1 MRPPRATGS
10 VPVLL
15 VAGPFLILCVC
26 LAPYAWAILSSL
38 RPEAEIGLPRFLPHR
53 WTLENYTYVLRNTA
67 FPRFFLN
74 SSVVTAA
81 TLIVGLTLAIPAA
94 YAFSRFQFPGRQ
106 VLKFALLLTYIF
118 PAILLVTPLYSL
130 MHRLG
135 LIDTY
140 RALVLAYSTHTI
152 PFCVW
157 MLIGYFDAIPADLEE
172 AAMVDGARRFEA
184 FVRVILPLATPG
196 VIATAVFIFIF
207 SWNEYLY
214 ALFFTTGDAVRT
226 LPVGLQTF
234 LAGDINVKWG
244 AVNASAVIT
253 TLPLAVIF
261 VFAQRQLIQGLTAG
275 AIKA

>member
-1 MRPPRATGS
+1 MRPRRRFSPAQAS
-10 VPVLL
+10 VLL
-15 VAGPFLILCVC
+15 GAVAILAFS
-26 LAPYAWAILSSL
+26 LAPYLWTVLSSL
-38 RPEAEIGLPRFLPHR
+38 RPEAEIGLPRLLPGR

-74 SSVVTAA
+74 SSIVAA
-81 TLIVGLTLAIPAA
+81 TTIVLGLALAVPAA
-94 YAFSRFQFPGRQ
+94 YAFSRYRFKGRQ
-106 VLKFALLLTYIF
+106 VLKFTLLLCYVF
-118 PAILLVTPLYSL
+118 PSILLVTPLYST

-140 RALVLAYSTHTI
+140 LSMIVAYSTYAV

-157 MLIGYFDAIPADLEE
+157 MLLGYFDAIPPDLEE

-184 FVRVILPLATPG
+184 FLRVILPLAMPG
-196 VIATAVFIFIF
+196 VVATVVFIFIF
-207 SWNEYLY
+207 AWNEYLF
-214 ALFFTTGDAVRT
+214 ALFFTTGDTVRT

-253 TLPLAVIF
+253 TLPLAL
-261 VFAQRQLIQGLTAG
+261 VFLVAQRQLIRGLTAG
-275 AIKA
+275 AFKG

>member
-1 MRPPRATGS
+1 MMLFRRCSLTQ

-15 VAGPFLILCVC
+15 GAAGILV
-26 LAPYAWAILSSL
+26 LSLGPYLWTVLSSL
-38 RPEAEIGLPRFLPHR
+38 RPEAEIGLPRLLPGR

-67 FPRFFLN
+67 FPRFVLN
-74 SSVVTAA
+74 SSIVAAA
-81 TLIVGLTLAIPAA
+81 TIVLGLALAVPAA
-94 YAFSRFQFPGRQ
+94 YAFSRYRFKGRQ
-106 VLKFALLLTYIF
+106 VLKFILLLCYIF
-118 PAILLVTPLYSL
+118 PSILLVTPLYSI

-140 RALVLAYSTHTI
+140 LSMIVAYSTYAV

-157 MLIGYFDAIPADLEE
+157 MLLGYFDAIPPDLEE

-184 FVRVILPLATPG
+184 FLRVILPLAMPG
-196 VIATAVFIFIF
+196 VVATAVFIFIF
-207 SWNEYLY
+207 AWNEYLF
-214 ALFFTTGDAVRT
+214 ALFFTTGDVVRT

-253 TLPLAVIF
+253 TLPLALVF
-261 VFAQRQLIQGLTAG
+261 VVAQRQLIRGLTAG
-275 AIKA
+275 AFKG

>member
-1 MRPPRATGS
+1 MRPRRRFSPAQAS
-10 VPVLL
+10 VLL
-15 VAGPFLILCVC
+15 GAVAILAFS
-26 LAPYAWAILSSL
+26 LAPYLWTVLSSL
-38 RPEAEIGLPRFLPHR
+38 RPEAEIGLPRLLPGR

-74 SSVVTAA
+74 SSIVAA
-81 TLIVGLTLAIPAA
+81 TTIVLGLALAVPAA
-94 YAFSRFQFPGRQ
+94 YAFSRYRFKGRQ
-106 VLKFALLLTYIF
+106 VLKFTLLLCYVF
-118 PAILLVTPLYSL
+118 PSILLVTPLDST

-140 RALVLAYSTHTI
+140 LSMIVAYSTYAV

-157 MLIGYFDAIPADLEE
+157 MLLGYFDAIPPDLEE

-184 FVRVILPLATPG
+184 FLRVILPLAMPG
-196 VIATAVFIFIF
+196 VVATAVFIFIF
-207 SWNEYLY
+207 AWNEYLF
-214 ALFFTTGDAVRT
+214 ALFFTTGDTVRT

-253 TLPLAVIF
+253 TLPLAL
-261 VFAQRQLIQGLTAG
+261 VFLVAQRQLIRGLTAG
-275 AIKA
+275 AFKG

>member
-1 MRPPRATGS
+1 MTARGVMRPLR
-10 VPVLL
+10 LL
-15 VAGPFLILCVC
+15 VGLGAITILALSLGPYL
-26 LAPYAWAILSSL
+26 WAVLSSL
-38 RPEAEIGLPRFLPHR
+38 RPEVEIGLPRLLPQR

-74 SSVVTAA
+74 SSIVTAA
-81 TLIVGLTLAIPAA
+81 TVALGLGLAVPAA
-94 YAFSRFQFPGRQ
+94 YAFSRYRFPGRQ
-106 VLKFALLLTYIF
+106 VLKLTLLLTYIF
-118 PAILLVTPLYSL
+118 PAILLVTPLYAIV
-130 MHRLG
+130 HRLG

-140 RALVLAYSTHTI
+140 RALVIAYATHAV

-157 MLIGYFDAIPADLEE
+157 MLIGYFDAIPPDLEE

-184 FVRVILPLATPG
+184 FLRVILPLAMPG

-244 AVNASAVIT
+244 AVNASAIIT
-253 TLPLAVIF
+253 TLPLAAVF
-261 VFAQRQLIQGLTAG
+261 LFAQRQIVGGLTAG
-275 AIKA
+275 ALKA